1 MDTRLGE
8 RVALHLAIRITTTR
22 PQAMSIG
29 RLMNLSRSG
38 ALIVGCDLQLFSLI
52 QVDLDPQRTLKP
64 EEGRLAAYV
73 TRVAEAGVG
82 IEWCEFAP
90 PAVAALLRSAADTLD
105 PTRHRQRD
113 PVPSDDSLGAAA
125 HSNHPPA

>member
-22 PQAMSIG
+22 PQVMSIG

-38 ALIVGCDLQLFSLI
+38 ALIVGCELQLFSLI
-52 QVDLDPQRTLKP
+52 QVDLDPQRTLKT
-64 EEGRLAAYV
+64 EEGRLSAYV
-73 TRVAEAGVG
+73 TRVEEDGVG

-90 PAVAALLRSAADTLD
+90 PAVAELLRSAADTLD
-105 PTRHRQRD
+105 PTRHRQTD
-113 PVPSDDSLGAAA
+113 PVPIDDSLGVVA
-125 HSNHPPA
+125 HYSLH